1 MISRLKVAV
10 SLFGVLTFAFNFAPD
25 VFAQLSPSITT
36 TTITPGVVGVPYSAT
51 VTGTGGTR
59 PYSWSATGM
68 PSGFSINPS
77 STDPASA
84 VITGTPNSACTFPCT
99 FTVAVTLRDFTNRSA
114 QKSFTLTIYTPL
126 SLTTESLP
134 PGTVDTDYPNTNLT
148 ATGGATP
155 YAWKVLS
162 GSLPDG
168 LNLSGGG
175 RIDGKPKNAAIG
187 TTTFTVQVA
196 DNGVQTASKVLSI
209 TVAQPLSITTGSPL
223 PTGTLGMSYSQNLAA
238 TGGTPPLTW
247 SVTSGAPPGGL
258 MLSSAGVI
266 SGTPTGAGMTNF
278 TVQVA
283 DSASPARTAT
293 KAFTLTIM
301 LPPLSITTS
310 SPLPNG
316 AVDTAYSQT
325 LATSGGVPGFTWSV
339 TSGTPPAGLT
349 LSAAGVLSGT
359 PSTPATTNFTV
370 QVRDNASQTATKQF
384 AITIDPPPLTITTP
398 SPLSNGTVGT
408 GYSQTLAATG
418 GTPPYAWSVTTG
430 TLPAGLTLSGAAI
443 SGTPTTAVAANFT
456 IQVRDSAS
464 RTATKAF
471 AITVISTTFT
481 LTIVPDTMQPA
492 QQVAVGL
499 TVSSAQSNPVSGS
512 LTLSFTSSA
521 VVPSDDPAVTF
532 SNGKTVNFTIPANS
546 TAAVFPSGTML
557 MTGTVSGTIVVK
569 ANIQNGVTDV
579 PVKTVTVP
587 ATIPKLTNITAVRIS
602 GGLRVQAT
610 GYSPERR
617 VNNVDFAFD
626 VKTSSGTQRVTLS
639 RSVQTEFDTWYRS
652 GASSAFGSTF
662 TFEQMFTVQG
672 DSSGIN
678 GVTVTLTNGQGSGSL
693 GTTTFTS
700 N

>member
-1 MISRLKVAV
+1 
-10 SLFGVLTFAFNFAPD
+10 
-25 VFAQLSPSITT
+25 
-36 TTITPGVVGVPYSAT
+36 TTITPGVVGVQYSAT

-223 PTGTLGMSYSQNLAA
+223 PTDTRGMCYSKSLAA

-247 SVTSGAPPGGL
+247 SVTSGALPGGL
-258 MLSSAGVI
+258 TLSSAGVI

-283 DSASPARTAT
+283 DSASAARNAT
-293 KAFTLTIM
+293 KPFTLTIM

-325 LATSGGVPGFTWSV
+325 LATSGGVTGFTWVV
-339 TSGTPPAGLT
+339 TSGTHPAGRT

-384 AITIDPPPLTITTP
+384 AITIDPPPLTITKP

-418 GTPPYAWSVTTG
+418 G
-430 TLPAGLTLSGAAI
+430 
-443 SGTPTTAVAANFT
+443 
-456 IQVRDSAS
+456 Q
-464 RTATKAF
+464 
-471 AITVISTTFT
+471 
-481 LTIVPDTMQPA
+481 
-492 QQVAVGL
+492 
-499 TVSSAQSNPVSGS
+499 
-512 LTLSFTSSA
+512 
-521 VVPSDDPAVTF
+521 
-532 SNGKTVNFTIPANS
+532 
-546 TAAVFPSGTML
+546 
-557 MTGTVSGTIVVK
+557 
-569 ANIQNGVTDV
+569 
-579 PVKTVTVP
+579 
-587 ATIPKLTNITAVRIS
+587 
-602 GGLRVQAT
+602 
-610 GYSPERR
+610 
-617 VNNVDFAFD
+617 
-626 VKTSSGTQRVTLS
+626 
-639 RSVQTEFDTWYRS
+639 
-652 GASSAFGSTF
+652 
-662 TFEQMFTVQG
+662 
-672 DSSGIN
+672 
-678 GVTVTLTNGQGSGSL
+678 
-693 GTTTFTS
+693 
-700 N
+700 

>member
-1 MISRLKVAV
+1 
-10 SLFGVLTFAFNFAPD
+10 
-25 VFAQLSPSITT
+25 
-36 TTITPGVVGVPYSAT
+36 
-51 VTGTGGTR
+51 
-59 PYSWSATGM
+59 
-68 PSGFSINPS
+68 
-77 STDPASA
+77 
-84 VITGTPNSACTFPCT
+84 VI
-99 FTVAVTLRDFTNRSA
+99 
-114 QKSFTLTIYTPL
+114 
-126 SLTTESLP
+126 
-134 PGTVDTDYPNTNLT
+134 
-148 ATGGATP
+148 
-155 YAWKVLS
+155 
-162 GSLPDG
+162 
-168 LNLSGGG
+168 
-175 RIDGKPKNAAIG
+175 
-187 TTTFTVQVA
+187 
-196 DNGVQTASKVLSI
+196 
-209 TVAQPLSITTGSPL
+209 
-223 PTGTLGMSYSQNLAA
+223 
-238 TGGTPPLTW
+238 
-247 SVTSGAPPGGL
+247 
-258 MLSSAGVI
+258 
-266 SGTPTGAGMTNF
+266 
-278 TVQVA
+278 
-283 DSASPARTAT
+283 
-293 KAFTLTIM
+293 
-301 LPPLSITTS
+301 
-310 SPLPNG
+310 
-316 AVDTAYSQT
+316 
-325 LATSGGVPGFTWSV
+325 
-339 TSGTPPAGLT
+339 
-349 LSAAGVLSGT
+349 SGT

-408 GYSQTLAATG
+408 AYSQTLEATG
-418 GTPPYAWSVTTG
+418 GTPSYTWSVTSG

-443 SGTPTTAVAANFT
+443 SGTPTTAVAGNFT

-481 LTIVPDTMQPA
+481 LTNVPDTMQPA
-492 QQVAVGL
+492 QQVALGL

-546 TAAVFPSGTML
+546 TVAGFPSGTML

-579 PVKTVTVP
+579 PIKTVTIP

>member
-10 SLFGVLTFAFNFAPD
+10 SLFGLLTFAFNFAPD

-99 FTVAVTLRDFTNRSA
+99 FSVTVTLRDFTNRSA

-126 SLTTESLP
+126 SVTTESLP
-134 PGTVDTDYPNTNLT
+134 PGTVDTDYPHTNLT

-162 GSLPDG
+162 GSLPDD

-175 RIDGKPKNAAIG
+175 TISGKPKNAAIG

-223 PTGTLGMSYSQNLAA
+223 PNGTLAMSYSQSLAA

-247 SVTSGAPPGGL
+247 SVTSGALPGGL
-258 MLSSAGVI
+258 TLSSAGVI
-266 SGTPTGAGMTNF
+266 SGTPTGAAMTNF
-278 TVQVA
+278 SVQVV
-283 DSASPARTAT
+283 DSASRTAT

-301 LPPLSITTS
+301 LPPLSISTS

-316 AVDTAYSQT
+316 TVGTAYSQT
-325 LATSGGVPGFTWSV
+325 LTASGGVPPFTWSV
-339 TSGTPPAGLT
+339 TSGTPPGGLT
-349 LSAAGVLSGT
+349 LSTAGVLSGT
-359 PSTPATTNFTV
+359 PSTPVTTNFTV

-408 GYSQTLAATG
+408 GYSQTLEATG
-418 GTPPYAWSVTTG
+418 GTPSYTWSVTSG

-481 LTIVPDTMQPA
+481 LTNVPDTMQPA

-546 TAAVFPSGTML
+546 TVAGFPSGTML

-579 PVKTVTVP
+579 PIKTVTIP